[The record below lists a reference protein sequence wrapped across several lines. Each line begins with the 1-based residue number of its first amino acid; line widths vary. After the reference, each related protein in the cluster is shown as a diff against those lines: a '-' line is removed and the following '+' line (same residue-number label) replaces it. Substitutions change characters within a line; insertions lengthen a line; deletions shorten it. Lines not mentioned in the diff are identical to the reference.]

1 MRIRIL
7 LHIGPYPFGCASSR
21 YARYTATRSTSPCG
35 LSPLRGVC
43 GEERSVTSRAT
54 WLRSVARRSFR
65 HSVHSQ
71 GSEPKAEP
79 HEIENNWPKDRMFT
93 RVVPRLVG
101 LVHFPRASTFVSSLT
116 ILSEPE
122 AFGRSEWSE
131 EGKEMNVTSPLL
143 WSVRMSVGLVN
154 ASNLHLTS
162 VAERVAREQNDQR
175 RDRYATPYT
184 LPPAPFLG
192 SLRPF
197 GWRSLPTL
205 AYGGAQPKERR

>member
-1 MRIRIL
+1 MVQ
-7 LHIGPYPFGCASSR
+7 SSLAVGGSFHSPPLSFPPGGAER
-21 YARYTATRSTSPCG
+21 HRRRRGSDKGTDPTR
-35 LSPLRGVC
+35 
-43 GEERSVTSRAT
+43 EVT
-54 WLRSVARRSFR
+54 
-65 HSVHSQ
+65 
-71 GSEPKAEP
+71 EDPEAEP

-205 AYGGAQPKERR
+205 AYGGAEPKERR

>member
-1 MRIRIL
+1 MWFP
-7 LHIGPYPFGCASSR
+7 GSS
-21 YARYTATRSTSPCG
+21 
-35 LSPLRGVC
+35 V
-43 GEERSVTSRAT
+43 
-54 WLRSVARRSFR
+54 W
-65 HSVHSQ
+65 
-71 GSEPKAEP
+71 
-79 HEIENNWPKDRMFT
+79 FT
-93 RVVPRLVG
+93 PRL
-101 LVHFPRASTFVSSLT
+101 STFVSSLT

-205 AYGGAQPKERR
+205 AYGGAEPKERR